1 MLLALLLPPLA
12 VYRRTGGLRPA
23 FWIGVALT
31 LAFYLPGVA
40 FAIWTERRHRRRR
53 AR

>member
-1 MLLALLLPPLA
+1 MLLAILLPPLA
-12 VYRRTGGLRPA
+12 VYRRAGGLRPA
-23 FWIGVALT
+23 FWICVALT

-40 FAIWTERRHRRRR
+40 FAVWAEQRHRRR